1 MGTGDLPLRTGFGER
16 MEIIVCQAGKQ
27 AGKAALPSDV
37 EEENLGEESEKSQAE
52 QVEFLKAREQSAYE
66 ELEEIRCC

>member
-37 EEENLGEESEKSQAE
+37 ETGTWRKKIL
-52 QVEFLKAREQSAYE
+52 ARRVRSPR
-66 ELEEIRCC
+66 LSR